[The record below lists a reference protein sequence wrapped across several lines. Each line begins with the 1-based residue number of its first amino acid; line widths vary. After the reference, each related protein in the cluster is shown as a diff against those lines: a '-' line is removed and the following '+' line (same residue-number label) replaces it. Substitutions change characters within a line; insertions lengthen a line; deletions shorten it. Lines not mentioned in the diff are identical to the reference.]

1 MPIPVARKPDAFGSV
16 TYPFKR
22 NTIETRGLFRQGRIA
37 HADPVDSRLFRG
49 VSNICLHPRL
59 TPIDVYSLGNSAIPP
74 CTHHGPIRLPRRPR
88 TILPPLSI
96 YFPVRRA
103 AQVPVIRALEEE
115 RRMEGETGSF
125 EVYL

>member
-49 VSNICLHPRL
+49 VSNICLHSQP
-59 TPIDVYSLGNSAIPP
+59 TPIDVYSLGNSAISP
-74 CTHHGPIRLPRRPR
+74 CAHHGPVRLPVVRAQ
-88 TILPPLSI
+88 LSTA
-96 YFPVRRA
+96 FPVRCT
-103 AQVPVIRALEEE
+103 AQVPVVRTLEEE
-115 RRMEGETGSF
+115 RHVEDETGSF